1 MFCVYCGKPN
11 PDSASF
17 CSACGKAVAVPAAQ
31 PAVPVQPLAQVSPA
45 PPQNIEPP
53 QAVLPQAA
61 PAPSLP
67 APPLRRSHT
76 LRNLALVAVLIAAVI
91 VVTIALAGP
100 SPQTSLEKAGA
111 ALINRDAQ
119 AFDNYVDLQS
129 ILGDWT
135 DQAASSWLSNNNSAG
150 NALVANGLV
159 AGFKSLLLPQLSS
172 SVEQEILNH
181 QVSDQPQ
188 TDGADNTANNYMT
201 GFISNGIHTLITSQL
216 QYRGIAAQTKT
227 DAEAM
232 LDVRLATSL
241 SSNPFIVQVRMQRVG
256 DHWRIVAIPDVARL
270 LAQLQAP
277 APPNAS
283 SQSSQTVPQ
292 VLADPAEKPQD
303 TAPQSTATAPS
314 PPPAAE
320 RRTEEPAADDPI
332 GEGGFIT
339 APTR

>member
-1 MFCVYCGKPN
+1 V
-11 PDSASF
+11 STAASPIPIARRF
-17 CSACGKAVAVPAAQ
+17 AVTAEKLWLQRLPSRR
-31 PAVPVQPLAQVSPA
+31 SPSSH
-45 PPQNIEPP
+45 PRKFLLRRPKILSRRERSQYNR
-53 QAVLPQAA
+53 
-61 PAPSLP
+61 
-67 APPLRRSHT
+67 RRSHV

-91 VVTIALAGP
+91 VLTIALAGP

-111 ALINRDAQ
+111 ALIDRDAQ

-159 AGFKSLLLPQLSS
+159 AGFKSLLLPQLAS

-188 TDGADNTANNYMT
+188 TNGADNTANNYMT
-201 GFISNGIHTLITSQL
+201 SFISNGIHTLITSQL

-227 DAEAM
+227 GAEAM

-277 APPNAS
+277 SNAS
-283 SQSSQTVPQ
+283 SQSSQTGPQ
-292 VLADPAEKPQD
+292 ALADPAEKPQD
-303 TAPQSTATAPS
+303 TAPQSTATVPS
-314 PPPAAE
+314 PPPSAD

-339 APTR
+339 PPTR

>member
-1 MFCVYCGKPN
+1 M
-11 PDSASF
+11 
-17 CSACGKAVAVPAAQ
+17 AVPPAQ
-31 PAVPVQPLAQVSPA
+31 PAAPVQPQPQTPA
-45 PPQNIEPP
+45 EPPRSVEPP
-53 QAVLPQAA
+53 QTVLVQAA
-61 PAPSLP
+61 AASVPV
-67 APPLRRSHT
+67 PPRRRSHV

-91 VVTIALAGP
+91 VVAIALAGP

-111 ALINRDAQ
+111 ALISRDAQ
-119 AFDNYVDLQS
+119 AFDDYVDFQS

-159 AGFKSLLLPQLSS
+159 AGFKSLLLPQLASS
-172 SVEQEILNH
+172 MEQEILNH

-188 TDGADNTANNYMT
+188 TNGTDNTANNYMT
-201 GFISNGIHTLITSQL
+201 SFISNGIHTLITSQL

-227 DAEAM
+227 GAEAM

-277 APPNAS
+277 TPPNAS
-283 SQSSQTVPQ
+283 SQGSQTGPQ
-292 VLADPAEKPQD
+292 ALADPAGKPQD
-303 TAPQSTATAPS
+303 TAPQSTATVPS

-320 RRTEEPAADDPI
+320 RRTEEPAAADDPI

-339 APTR
+339 PPTR